1 FFVERPRLGVV
12 KICPGIWVYQQSHRR
27 CAAWALKPLWLPHP
41 FGLHCNL
48 RHPDRRFPPLP
59 SLPAFA
65 EIKIRRVM
73 SDVSFREMPGMRG
86 GASRSAIARERPL
99 SCERRMLGIVR

>member
-1 FFVERPRLGVV
+1 MNNFLLKTKTAHHRRRQAVAARIGRNFSSSGPGSASWRSVPA
-12 KICPGIWVYQQSHRR
+12 PGIWVYQQSHRR

-65 EIKIRRVM
+65 
-73 SDVSFREMPGMRG
+73 
-86 GASRSAIARERPL
+86 
-99 SCERRMLGIVR
+99 GI